1 MTNKLV
7 TLRCVNSSG
16 REDVLKTGDLYQG
29 YLGDDGDRWVVPGVL
44 GEIFYLHRFIEEPSM
59 KTSTNMCTPLPNTK
73 MENTTTKFKEGDE
86 VVYTGDAFIIELG
99 DRVGTVVDVDDTSRD
114 CVMYRVDFMHD
125 DSPPYT
131 VYGDSLEL
139 HHSPGGM
146 KYDGGK
152 ARMALLFDGCPNAL
166 EAVGQVLTFGAQKY
180 AAHSWQTVPEG
191 EERYKSALLR
201 HLLAVGRGEETD
213 PESNLHHLA
222 HAACNALFIL
232 ELELRKQNA

>member
-1 MTNKLV
+1 MEHMTMIKVGDYITYIGDVSKELYG
-7 TLRCVNSSG
+7 RSG
-16 REDVLKTGDLYQG
+16 K
-29 YLGDDGDRWVVPGVL
+29 VVDIL
-44 GEIFYLHRFIEEPSM
+44 GEHSCVVNIDGMDVGVAIRNLRLCLPES
-59 KTSTNMCTPLPNTK
+59 PNTYGPDDIIPAYS
-73 MENTTTKFKEGDE
+73 GD
-86 VVYTGDAFIIELG
+86 G
-99 DRVGTVVDVDDTSRD
+99 S
-114 CVMYRVDFMHD
+114 
-125 DSPPYT
+125 S
-131 VYGDSLEL
+131 
-139 HHSPGGM
+139 GM

-191 EERYKSALLR
+191 DERYKSALLR
-201 HLLAVGRGEETD
+201 HLLAVGKGEVID

>member
-1 MTNKLV
+1 PALI
-7 TLRCVNSSG
+7 G
-16 REDVLKTGDLYQG
+16 
-29 YLGDDGDRWVVPGVL
+29 
-44 GEIFYLHRFIEEPSM
+44 
-59 KTSTNMCTPLPNTK
+59 
-73 MENTTTKFKEGDE
+73 
-86 VVYTGDAFIIELG
+86 A
-99 DRVGTVVDVDDTSRD
+99 
-114 CVMYRVDFMHD
+114 
-125 DSPPYT
+125 
-131 VYGDSLEL
+131 
-139 HHSPGGM
+139 GGM

-180 AAHSWQTVPEG
+180 AAHSCQTVPEG

-201 HLLAVGRGEETD
+201 HLLAVGKGEAID